1 MTEAN
6 PSQKHR
12 FSIYLLEEDCKP
24 EKAIKNGKLSKCK
37 DPPLP
42 EGSQLYY
49 SSRQADD
56 PWWAEELG
64 IVIEPSRINSALAF
78 IEAGGRCFALAFG
91 HAHLYLDE
99 DCCEDDFGLYVARNS
114 VAHDKLRTCDIFVPG
129 TALRMR
135 AQAPGYTHLDSFG
148 LDQRDNLWRG
158 FAGLTNEE
166 HTKIFSHVSSNRN
179 CLRCT
184 TDIKLDKLDE
194 LLEILLKCYESK
206 DYKQYFSSMDKIK
219 PVRKSS
225 GEEKLLYRKLEKALE
240 EKSLEVMLTIPGI
253 FDDASF
259 EKAYLND
266 RKTMAQDDVSINLYY
281 DYVHKH
287 GQKKFK
293 ACENAH
299 SLTLAPVEGRPRKFS
314 LYKCF
319 VFETTLEGKKF
330 ILNEGR
336 WHHVDNSL
344 ASQVND
350 LLGKYHKELVNLPNY
365 EGKEPEYNKK
375 AANKCGYLCLDGK
388 NILKPPEDRP
398 KDKLE
403 PCDLFTET
411 SGDTPTLV
419 HVKNPKYARDYSHLF
434 NQGLNSARSIL
445 SEKSS
450 RINMNKLIKNGY
462 NKIDPRKRLRV
473 VYAIAVT
480 SKKRDEGF
488 PIPFFSQLSLYTV
501 IQECRITNIDVSFQ
515 FIEKHE

>member
-1 MTEAN
+1 MPEEN
-6 PSQKHR
+6 PPKKHR
-12 FSIYLLEEDCKP
+12 FSIYLLKKGCKP

-42 EGSQLYY
+42 KGSQLHY
-49 SSRQADD
+49 SSHQSDI
-56 PWWAEELG
+56 PWWAEDLK
-64 IVIEPSRINSALAF
+64 IKVEPSRINSALAF
-78 IEAGGRCFALAFG
+78 IKAGGRCFALAFG
-91 HAHLYLDE
+91 YAHLYLDE

-135 AQAPGYTHLDSFG
+135 AQAPGYANLASFG
-148 LDQRDNLWRG
+148 LDQEDNLWRG

-184 TDIKLDKLDE
+184 TDIKPDKLDE
-194 LLEILLKCYESK
+194 LLKILLKCYESE

-225 GEEKLLYRKLEKALE
+225 GEEKLLYRKLEEALGKE
-240 EKSLEVMLTIPGI
+240 RPEVMLTIPEI
-253 FDDASF
+253 FDDDRF
-259 EKAYLND
+259 EKAYLNN

-281 DYVHKH
+281 DYVRKP
-287 GQKKFK
+287 GRKKFK
-293 ACENAH
+293 AYENAH
-299 SLTLAPVEGRPRKFS
+299 SLTLAPAEGKPKKFS

-319 VFETTLEGKKF
+319 VFETTHKGEKF

-336 WHHVDNSL
+336 WHHINKNLVSK
-344 ASQVND
+344 VRK
-350 LLGKYHKELVNLPNY
+350 LLRKHREEIVNLPDY
-365 EGKEPEYNKK
+365 EGPEPEYNKK
-375 AANKCGYLCLDGK
+375 VAEKCDYLCLDGK
-388 NILKPPEDRP
+388 NIHQPSKDRP
-398 KDKLE
+398 NDKLE

-411 SGDTPTLV
+411 SGNTPTLI

-445 SEKSS
+445 SEESS
-450 RINMNKLIKNGY
+450 RMNMNNLIKNGY
-462 NKIDPRKRLRV
+462 NEIDPEKRLRV
-473 VYAIAVT
+473 VYAIAVK
-480 SKKRDEGF
+480 SKQRNGSF
-488 PIPFFSQLSLYTV
+488 PIPFFSQLSLYTI

-515 FIEKHE
+515 FIEKQE